1 MATTLTS
8 DKNLMDLLNHGVKDI
23 YYAEKKIYKSL
34 PKMIKAAKD
43 PQLQQGLAQH
53 REETLHQIERLEKVF
68 ESLSMRPKAEKC
80 DAIDGIIDESAE
92 LLDLFGGTK
101 TGDAAIIFS
110 CQAIEHYE
118 ISRYGSMCAYARALG
133 HDDVAQLFE
142 ETLAEEK
149 NADKTLTGVAE
160 STVNLAAEGDDM
172 PQEDAA
178 PTRPARA
185 AAKETSGSSV
195 KKSR

>member
-1 MATTLTS
+1 MAMTQSS
-8 DKNLMDLLNHGVKDI
+8 DKNLTDLLKHGVKDI

-43 PQLQQGLAQH
+43 PQLQQGLTQH

-80 DAIDGIIDESAE
+80 DAIDGILDEGAE
-92 LLDLFGGTK
+92 LLDMFGGSK

-118 ISRYGSMCAYARALG
+118 ISRYGSMCAYAKALG
-133 HDDVAQLFE
+133 YDEVAQLFE

-149 NADKTLTGVAE
+149 NADKTLTDVAE
-160 STVNLAAEGDDM
+160 TSVNLAAEGDDM
-172 PQEDAA
+172 PQEDPA
-178 PTRPARA
+178 PARPLRA

-195 KKSR
+195 KKSS